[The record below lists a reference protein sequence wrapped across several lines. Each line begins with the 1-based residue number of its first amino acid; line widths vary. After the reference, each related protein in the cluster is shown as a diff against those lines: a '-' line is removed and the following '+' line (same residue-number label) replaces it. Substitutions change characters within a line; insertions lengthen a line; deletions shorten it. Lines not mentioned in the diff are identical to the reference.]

1 MTDANDYRNVAQDPE
16 FKQRMAQDAQQ
27 ASPETLARYYASLGS
42 QLNQTHNAHNARAI
56 AAYEEARMGARP
68 KPKFELHLINHD
80 HFYANRRRLPAGLLD
95 MVMVAIGGAMWFAI
109 LFGLWL
115 VFG

>member
-1 MTDANDYRNVAQDPE
+1 MTDANPYRNAAQDPD
-16 FKQRMAQDAQQ
+16 FLARNAKDQQQ
-27 ASPETLARYYASLGS
+27 ASPEAIARYLASFEA
-42 QLNQTHNAHNARAI
+42 QRDQHQINYAI
-56 AAYEEARMGARP
+56 AAYEGARMGARP

-95 MVMVAIGGAMWFAI
+95 MVMVAIGGVMWFAI

-115 VFG
+115 VFA